1 MIYTF
6 SPFGYEGSLVDV
18 EIDLRHGIPSVDI
31 VGLADSLVKESR
43 ERLRSAF
50 ENSGFEFPTER
61 VLISLSPADLRKDSS
76 MDLAMAVAILEAQG
90 KIKLPDNVLVLG
102 ELELSGKVRPVRGV
116 HAALDEAKS
125 SGIQYAITPAFT
137 EKIDGIKI
145 LQIEN
150 LKEIESLAQRENNY
164 KKNQFHVG
172 NNDEVTFSDIDTTLT
187 RIENIKVSN
196 KAKFATMVAV
206 AGHHHILYIGGPGCE
221 KASLA
226 QTIPNITP
234 DMTIDESRTVT
245 RIHSLAGLLKPTE
258 DFIKQRPF
266 RMPHQTASI
275 EGICGGGSN
284 CRPGEISLAHNGV
297 LFLDE
302 AAEFKSSV
310 LQMLRVPLESHLM
323 TLSRAGRT
331 TRYPANFQLVM
342 TTNPCPC
349 GNYGNNDKICLCSA
363 RSVRMYWNKFSAP
376 LIYRIGIRVRVEQSD
391 EVSELTTDEMRKRI
405 AVATKIQRERGVY
418 NQDLNPSELTG
429 FINSLSDANEERPDP
444 FSQREISNIVKIA
457 VTIANL
463 DGRKDIED
471 KDIVKATDLMEQI
484 PF

>member
-31 VGLADSLVKESR
+31 VGLADSLVKETR
-43 ERLRSAF
+43 ERIRSAF

-61 VLISLSPADLRKDSS
+61 VLISLSPADLRKESS

-102 ELELSGKVRPVRGV
+102 ELELSGKVRPVHGV

-137 EKIDGIKI
+137 EKVDGIKI

-206 AGHHHILYIGGPGCE
+206 AGHHHILYIGGPGCG
-221 KASLA
+221 KTSLA
-226 QTIPNITP
+226 QTIPSITP

-245 RIHSLAGLLKPTE
+245 RIHSLAGLLKLTE

-275 EGICGGGSN
+275 EGICGGGPN

-310 LQMLRVPLESHLM
+310 LQMLRVPLESHQM

-363 RSVRMYWNKFSAP
+363 RSVEMYWKKFSAP

-418 NQDLNPSELTG
+418 NQDLPLSELTG

-444 FSQREISNIVKIA
+444 FAQREISNIVKVA